1 MVLLQSAVAPAEN
14 VLAFAA
20 VAAVIIAVPG
30 PSVLF
35 VISRALILGRRAA
48 LLTVV
53 GNSAGILL
61 QVIAVATGVGALAQ
75 RSVLAFNVIKFAGAA
90 HLVYLGVQTLRHR
103 TSLAGLGG
111 ELLPQ
116 RRSGRV
122 IREGFFVGL
131 TNPKNIVFFTAVL
144 PQFVDRSAGG
154 ASVQLLVLGVV
165 FLLIAL
171 ILDSLWAVG
180 AGTGRVWL
188 ARSPRQL
195 SRLNGLGGV
204 VMVGLG
210 ARLAFTGRSD

>member
-1 MVLLQSAVAPAEN
+1 MLQSAVVPAEN

-53 GNSAGILL
+53 GNAAGILL

-75 RSVLAFNVIKFAGAA
+75 RSVLAFNVIKYAGAA
-90 HLVYLGVQTLRHR
+90 YLIYLGVQALRHR

-116 RRSGRV
+116 QRSGRV
-122 IREGFFVGL
+122 LREGFVVGL

-144 PQFVDRSAGG
+144 PQFIDRSAGG
-154 ASVQLLVLGVV
+154 TSVQLLVLGVV

-171 ILDSLWAVG
+171 LLDSLWALG

-188 ARSPRQL
+188 AHSPRQL